1 MTIINKITDLLMC
14 KKILLSFTLGA
25 IFPYI
30 THANVNSE
38 NIIEAGESCDTQSIV
53 DAIRCGQATGK
64 FHTLYY
70 STHNAY
76 FVEDLNQDTVTAGGY
91 LKFETAPFY
100 GFTAGISYAGQRRL
114 DDRHSDYDEVT
125 ELKNNKDGLAEA
137 YINWNKDALKIKVG
151 QQHLDV
157 PFLGNYDWRIMP
169 PLFRAVDIQYGSQND
184 YVRFTGAD
192 RFKSYADDQFTK
204 TSRYSNVETDG
215 VWSIGVAKS
224 FDVGTNKLNAQMWY
238 QNYDDYNYLTYFES
252 HLKLNEQ
259 RFTPSLGV
267 QFMHAKGDGQALKQ
281 ASNLVENHKVD
292 HQGVGALLSL
302 NPKENITVKAGYN
315 YIKENKDSYMN
326 GALFTPYMIY
336 TSSGPYFAQPFFTS
350 TQDLGSGHAYM
361 VSIEGSLNE
370 QTYIGAN
377 YSFMDLK
384 ESSDVKSLNQ
394 SEYVIYGFY
403 NFKGAMKGWSLA
415 NFFGVVTSPRED
427 KVFLQ
432 NRFGVKYIF

>member
-1 MTIINKITDLLMC
+1 MYKGTFLVLA
-14 KKILLSFTLGA
+14 LGA
-25 IFPYI
+25 VFPHI
-30 THANVNSE
+30 THANVRSE
-38 NIIEAGESCDTQSIV
+38 NVIDAGATCDDQSIV
-53 DAIRCGQATGK
+53 DAVRCGQITGK

-76 FVEDLNQDTVTAGGY
+76 FVEDLNQDTVTTGGY

-100 GFTAGISYAGQRRL
+100 GVKAGVSYSGQRRL
-114 DDRHSDYDEVT
+114 DDRHSGNDEVT

-137 YINWNKDALKIKVG
+137 YLDWKKDAWKIKIG

-169 PLFRAVDIQYGSQND
+169 PLFRAIDIQYGSQNS
-184 YVRFTGAD
+184 YVRFTGVD

-215 VWSIGVAKS
+215 MWSVGLAKS
-224 FDVGTNKLNAQMWY
+224 FDVGTNKLNTQAWY
-238 QNYDDYNYLTYFES
+238 QNYDDYSYLAYLEG

-259 RFTPSLGV
+259 RFTPSVGL
-267 QFMHAKGDGQALKQ
+267 QAMYAKGDGQALKE
-281 ASNLVENHKVD
+281 ASTQEENHKVD
-292 HQGVGALLSL
+292 HQGIGALVSL
-302 NPKENITVKAGYN
+302 NPNENITIKAAYN

-336 TSSGPYFAQPFFTS
+336 TSSGPYFAQSFFTS

-361 VSIEGSLNE
+361 VSIEGALNE

-384 ESSDVKSLNQ
+384 ESANVKSLNQ

-403 NFKGAMKGWSLA
+403 DFKGAMKGWSLA
-415 NFFGVVTSPRED
+415 NFFGVITSPRED
-427 KVFLQ
+427 KIFLQ
-432 NRFGVKYIF
+432 NRFGIKYVF